1 MHGSRTFSTEGNP
14 QALHQLVV
22 TVTCCFS
29 EARSLGIPKPQ
40 CKARAFAPLHTK
52 LSSPKF
58 TLILAA
64 Y

>member
-1 MHGSRTFSTEGNP
+1 MQGSRTFSIQGNP
-14 QALHQLVV
+14 QALYQLAV

-29 EARSLGIPKPQ
+29 KARSLGIPKPQ
-40 CKARAFAPLHTK
+40 CKARAFAPFHTK

-58 TLILAA
+58 TLILA